1 MLGAIF
7 GDIVGSV
14 YEFNN
19 TKREDF
25 PLLSKWSHPSD
36 DSIMTLAVARALMNT
51 WGRSDDEIKAELVR
65 SMQQLGR
72 RYPNAGY
79 GGSFSKWL
87 YEKNPRPY
95 NSFGNGSAMR
105 VSSVGWLYQTLDD
118 TLHAAA
124 LTAEVSHNHPEGIKG
139 AQAIA
144 ASVFLARAGAS
155 KEEIFVYAMKTYGE
169 KMIRTL
175 DEIRPDYHFDVS
187 CQGSV
192 PEAILAFIESES
204 YEDAIRKAV
213 SIGGDSDTIACMAG
227 AIAEAFYG
235 MPGKLKRKALQ
246 ILDPY
251 CSEIALQFRQFCK
264 EHDRTIHEGWKEQIT
279 PKDPYES
286 LKNNW
291 AIEAL
296 LDRVYQERAKGEKD
310 LSILPIFSI
319 LHFCVKEEGEF
330 LVPIAVKSGFNID
343 LSKVRPGDTFTS
355 DEETTFAIKHIIDS
369 DDKEALP
376 VFTSE
381 SELEKGEL
389 TSMINLPMEQ
399 CMQIALDADDLTGMV
414 INPYGNAFIMDKET
428 LKQFL
433 DLIHSG
439 K

>member
-14 YEFNN
+14 YEVNN

-25 PLLSKWSHPSD
+25 PLLSKWSHPTD
-36 DSIMTLAVARALMNT
+36 DSMMTLAVAKALMKT

-65 SMQQLGR
+65 SMQLQGR
-72 RYPNAGY
+72 RHPHAGY
-79 GGSFSKWL
+79 GRAFAKWL
-87 YEKNPRPY
+87 YDNNPQPY

-105 VSSVGWLYQTLDD
+105 VSPVGWLYQTLED
-118 TLHAAA
+118 TLHVAA
-124 LTAEVSHNHPEGIKG
+124 LTAEVTHNHPEGIKG

-155 KEEIFVYAMKTYGE
+155 KEEIFVYAMKFYGE
-169 KMIRTL
+169 KMVRTL
-175 DEIRPDYHFDVS
+175 EEIRPGYEFDVS

-192 PEAILAFIESES
+192 PEAIIAFYESQS

-251 CSEIALQFRQFCK
+251 CADIVRQFRQFCS
-264 EHDRTIHEGWKEQIT
+264 EHDRTIREGWREEIT
-279 PKDPYES
+279 PKDPCES
-286 LKNNW
+286 LKSNW

-296 LDRVYQERAKGEKD
+296 LDRIYQEREKGIKD
-310 LSILPIFSI
+310 INLLPFFSI
-319 LHFCVKEEGEF
+319 LHYCISVGGEF
-330 LVPIAVKSGFNID
+330 IVPIEIKSGFPAD
-343 LSKVRPGDTFTS
+343 LSKVQPGDTYTS
-355 DEETTFAIKHIIDS
+355 EEETTFVLRYIIG
-369 DDKEALP
+369 DDNNEALP

-381 SELEKGEL
+381 SELEKGDP
-389 TSMINLPMEQ
+389 TSSMTLPMEQ
-399 CMQIALDADDLTGMV
+399 CMQIALDTDNLEGMV
-414 INPYGNAFIMDKET
+414 INPHGNCFIMDKET
-428 LKQFL
+428 LKRFL
-433 DLIHSG
+433 DLIHNE
-439 K
+439 